1 MLWAGTAKTTR
12 GAPKKQHQG
21 ITKGAHPSRYAPF
34 VGFLNAE
41 QSDDGDGYDY
51 C

>member
-1 MLWAGTAKTTR
+1 MLWAGTIKPHHEVLRRANWDIK
-12 GAPKKQHQG
+12 
-21 ITKGAHPSRYAPF
+21 KGAHLSRYAPF